1 MKTTLEAMIVPV
13 GEKPYLKTLEADE
26 NGSFL
31 RALQECVGGHIE
43 PMGYLFDDAP
53 TVYCNEEGKLAGSG
67 CRPNRAVYAT
77 EAMASAGYASPND
90 PSRAVR
96 PDELYDIVFGD
107 WYASASTPR
116 PARTATSRPRSASA
130 SSNDSA
136 AASPSSRAIW
146 KPSAFSCQPVTAR
159 RRP

>member
-53 TVYCNEEGKLAGSG
+53 TAYCNEVGKLAGRG
-67 CRPNRAVYAT
+67 CRPNRAIYAT
-77 EAMASAGYASPND
+77 EAMANAGYVSPND
-90 PSRAVR
+90 PSRAVK

-107 WYASASTPR
+107 MVCVGFDPETGEDRDITPEERERVTERFGSRESIESGYLEALRIHLSAR
-116 PARTATSRPRSASA
+116 H
-130 SSNDSA
+130 
-136 AASPSSRAIW
+136 
-146 KPSAFSCQPVTAR
+146 C
-159 RRP
+159 

>member
-13 GEKPYLKTLEADE
+13 GGKPYPKTLEADE
-26 NGSFL
+26 DGSFL

-43 PMGYLFDDAP
+43 PMCYLFDDAP

-77 EAMASAGYASPND
+77 YAMAQAGYASPND

-96 PDELYDIVFGD
+96 PDELFDIVFGD
-107 WYASASTPR
+107 MVCVGFDPETSEDRDIAPEERERVTERFGSRDSIESGELEALRIRLSACHR
-116 PARTATSRPRSASA
+116 
-130 SSNDSA
+130 
-136 AASPSSRAIW
+136 
-146 KPSAFSCQPVTAR
+146 
-159 RRP
+159 

>member
-1 MKTTLEAMIVPV
+1 MKTTLEAVIVPT
-13 GEKPYLKTLEADE
+13 GGAPYPKTLEADG

-53 TVYCNEEGKLAGSG
+53 TVYCNEEGKHAGSG

-90 PSRAVR
+90 PSRAVK
-96 PDELYDIVFGD
+96 PGELFDVVFGD
-107 WYASASTPR
+107 MVCVGFDPETGEDRDIAPEERERVIERFGSRESIASGELEALCVHLS
-116 PARTATSRPRSASA
+116 ARHR
-130 SSNDSA
+130 
-136 AASPSSRAIW
+136 
-146 KPSAFSCQPVTAR
+146 
-159 RRP
+159 

>member
-13 GEKPYLKTLEADE
+13 GGAPYPKTLEADE

-31 RALQECVGGHIE
+31 RALQECVGSRIE

-77 EAMASAGYASPND
+77 EAMASAGYASPSA
-90 PSRAVR
+90 PGRAVK
-96 PDELYDIVFGD
+96 PGELFDIVFGD
-107 WYASASTPR
+107 MVCVGFDPETGEDRDIAPGERERVVERFGSRESIASGELEALR
-116 PARTATSRPRSASA
+116 IHL
-130 SSNDSA
+130 
-136 AASPSSRAIW
+136 SSR
-146 KPSAFSCQPVTAR
+146 R
-159 RRP
+159 

>member
-13 GEKPYLKTLEADE
+13 GGKPYSKTLEADE
-26 NGSFL
+26 DGSFL

-77 EAMASAGYASPND
+77 EAMAQAGYASPND

-96 PDELYDIVFGD
+96 PTSCSTSCSAT
-107 WYASASTPR
+107 WCASASTPR
-116 PARTATSRPRSASA
+116 RARTATSRPWSASA
-130 SSNDSA
+130 
-136 AASPSSRAIW
+136 
-146 KPSAFSCQPVTAR
+146 
-159 RRP
+159 

>member
-13 GEKPYLKTLEADE
+13 SGAPYHKTLEAGE

-43 PMGYLFDDAP
+43 PMGYLFDDTP

-67 CRPNRAVYAT
+67 CRPNRAIYAT
-77 EAMASAGYASPND
+77 EAMANAGYASPND
-90 PSRAVR
+90 PSRAVE

-107 WYASASTPR
+107 MVCVGFDPETGEDRDITPEER
-116 PARTATSRPRSASA
+116 EHVIERFGSRESIESGDLEVLRIHLSG
-130 SSNDSA
+130 
-136 AASPSSRAIW
+136 RH
-146 KPSAFSCQPVTAR
+146 R
-159 RRP
+159 

>member
-13 GEKPYLKTLEADE
+13 GGKPYPKTLEEDQ

-53 TVYCNEEGKLAGSG
+53 AVYCNEEGKLAGSG

-77 EAMASAGYASPND
+77 EEMAQTSYANPGD
-90 PSRAVR
+90 PSRAVK
-96 PDELYDIVFGD
+96 PDELFGIVFGD
-107 WYASASTPR
+107 MVCVGFDPETGEDRDITPEECQR
-116 PARTATSRPRSASA
+116 VMERFGSVESIA
-130 SSNDSA
+130 SSPIETCVLLA
-136 AASPSSRAIW
+136 KMGR
-146 KPSAFSCQPVTAR
+146 VVR
-159 RRP
+159 L

>member
-1 MKTTLEAMIVPV
+1 MKTALEAMIVPV
-13 GEKPYLKTLEADE
+13 GGAPYPKTLEADE

-67 CRPNRAVYAT
+67 CRPNRAIYAT
-77 EAMASAGYASPND
+77 EAMANAGYASPSD

-107 WYASASTPR
+107 MVCVGFDPETGEDRDITPEEHER
-116 PARTATSRPRSASA
+116 VIERFGSRESVESGYLEALRIQLAARHR
-130 SSNDSA
+130 
-136 AASPSSRAIW
+136 
-146 KPSAFSCQPVTAR
+146 
-159 RRP
+159 

>member
-13 GEKPYLKTLEADE
+13 GGKPYPKTLEADE

-67 CRPNRAVYAT
+67 CRPSRAVYAT
-77 EAMASAGYASPND
+77 EAMAQAGYASPND

-96 PDELYDIVFGD
+96 PDELFDIVFGD
-107 WYASASTPR
+107 MVCVGFDPETGEDCDIAPEECERVTERFGSRESIESGELEALRLRLSAR
-116 PARTATSRPRSASA
+116 HR
-130 SSNDSA
+130 
-136 AASPSSRAIW
+136 
-146 KPSAFSCQPVTAR
+146 
-159 RRP
+159 

>member
-13 GEKPYLKTLEADE
+13 GGEPYPKTLEADE
-26 NGSFL
+26 HGSFL

-67 CRPNRAVYAT
+67 CRPNRAIHAT
-77 EAMASAGYASPND
+77 EAMANAGYVSPND

-96 PDELYDIVFGD
+96 PDELFYIVFGD
-107 WYASASTPR
+107 MVCVGFDPETGEDRDITAEERGRVTDRFGSRESIESGELEALRIRLSAR
-116 PARTATSRPRSASA
+116 HR
-130 SSNDSA
+130 
-136 AASPSSRAIW
+136 
-146 KPSAFSCQPVTAR
+146 
-159 RRP
+159 